1 VSDVEEKTSSS
12 EAMALA
18 RDAQSVDWW
27 LQSLVSLANNSQI
40 EFGITL
46 NVEGLVVS
54 GLLVSGRKYFELF
67 AQEFAT
73 SLPCDSEETEDY
85 IREKFA
91 GNADIYDTDA
101 EDPPNFIHLTN
112 CRFFGQGGLIPSNKG
127 VLWRGKIETVSGFNL
142 GVLQAN

>member
-1 VSDVEEKTSSS
+1 MSDVEEKASSS
-12 EAMALA
+12 EAMELA
-18 RDAQSVDWW
+18 RDSQSVDWW
-27 LQSLVSLANNSQI
+27 LQELMSLADSLQI

-54 GLLVSGRKYFELF
+54 GLLVSGRKYFEAF

-73 SLPCDSEETEDY
+73 SLPCDSEETEEY

-91 GNADIYDTDA
+91 GNADIYDTDD

-112 CRFFGQGGLIPSNKG
+112 CKFFGQGGLIPSNNG
-127 VLWRGKIETVSGFNL
+127 VLWRGRIETVSGFNL